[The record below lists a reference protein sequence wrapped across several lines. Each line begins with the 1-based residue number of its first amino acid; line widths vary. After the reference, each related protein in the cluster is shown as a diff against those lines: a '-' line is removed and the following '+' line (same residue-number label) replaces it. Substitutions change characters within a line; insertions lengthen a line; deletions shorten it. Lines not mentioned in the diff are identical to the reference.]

1 MANRK
6 ITLKDSTG
14 ADNLYPATFT
24 SQVFNED
31 GENVD
36 TLLEKNLPKVVNFGT
51 ISSLPQTITDSEIT
65 STMELEANKSWY
77 ASNTS
82 AIVDEWSVTTLNGS
96 VTVNGTISG
105 STTLVLW
112 LYEHR

>member
-6 ITLKDSTG
+6 ITLKDSTQT
-14 ADNLYPATFT
+14 DNLYPATFT

-31 GENVD
+31 GDNVD
-36 TLLEKNLPKVVNFGT
+36 TLLEKNLPVKVDFGT
-51 ISSLPQTITDSEIT
+51 ISSLPQTRNKTEIT
-65 STMELEANKSWY
+65 STMELPPNGGWY

-82 AIVDEWSVTTLNGS
+82 AIVDEWSVTTSNGS

>member
-36 TLLEKNLPKVVNFGT
+36 TLLRNNLPKPVNFGT

-65 STMELEANKSWY
+65 STMELPPDGGWY

-82 AIVDEWSVTTLNGS
+82 AIVGEWSVTTSDGS